1 MAASDTVSRKS
12 SIAST
17 NDDASIDQSVNVT
30 SNFSSSPDT
39 LTSPVDEIRGLIQ
52 NIYDKK
58 LKLSV
63 KDMQFID
70 IKVHEMKNRIINY
83 LLIDCPNSAKNAT
96 RPPPS
101 QEAIDH
107 LNTEKWPPLPKTR
120 SRSTLLIKSDASK
133 KFEASD
139 VSQMECEVNNLITK
153 QNINATISSSSS
165 TKTGDIVIRFDQKD
179 DVKVIARKVESEM
192 GYRTQ
197 SRPVSL
203 PKLTMSYVPKYIS
216 VKTDSVAELLIK
228 SNPWLED
235 YVKDGETFD
244 VLFMYEVRDW
254 KSIVLKCSPKIRS
267 EIIRLG
273 NTLRI
278 ENRRCPVKDRFHIQQ
293 CGKCLA
299 FGHKTRACV
308 RDQSCAH
315 CSGGHGVSA
324 CPVKSD
330 KSKLLC
336 SNCNKSSENVNMDKD
351 HSAYSKSCPLYSKLV
366 KRQIE
371 VTHWGNGPVPN
382 L

>member
-1 MAASDTVSRKS
+1 MA
-12 SIAST
+12 
-17 NDDASIDQSVNVT
+17 
-30 SNFSSSPDT
+30 
-39 LTSPVDEIRGLIQ
+39 
-52 NIYDKK
+52 
-58 LKLSV
+58 
-63 KDMQFID
+63 
-70 IKVHEMKNRIINY
+70 
-83 LLIDCPNSAKNAT
+83 
-96 RPPPS
+96 
-101 QEAIDH
+101 
-107 LNTEKWPPLPKTR
+107 
-120 SRSTLLIKSDASK
+120 
-133 KFEASD
+133 
-139 VSQMECEVNNLITK
+139 QMECEVNNLITK

-278 ENRRCPVKDRFHIQQ
+278 ENRRCPVKD
-293 CGKCLA
+293 
-299 FGHKTRACV
+299 
-308 RDQSCAH
+308 
-315 CSGGHGVSA
+315 
-324 CPVKSD
+324 
-330 KSKLLC
+330 
-336 SNCNKSSENVNMDKD
+336 
-351 HSAYSKSCPLYSKLV
+351 
-366 KRQIE
+366 
-371 VTHWGNGPVPN
+371 
-382 L
+382 